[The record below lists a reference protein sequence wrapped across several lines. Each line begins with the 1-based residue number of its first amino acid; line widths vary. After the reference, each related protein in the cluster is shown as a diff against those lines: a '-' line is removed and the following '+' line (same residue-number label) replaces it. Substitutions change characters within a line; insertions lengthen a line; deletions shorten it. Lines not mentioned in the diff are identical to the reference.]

1 MNSEDLSRVYDYAWG
16 LKEGELKDSL
26 LEVLDYADMSYVGR
40 CEDIGK
46 VCIENIGKIRNEV
59 IDECEGAVLR
69 IIGEYGGNEGLKERV
84 KVSMDRLREE

>member
-1 MNSEDLSRVYDYAWG
+1 MNSEDLSRVYDDAWG
-16 LKEGELKDSL
+16 WKEGDLNYTP

-59 IDECEGAVLR
+59 IDECEGTVLR